1 MDPVTFTFGDNRAL
15 CGELLALVR
24 AGRKTSTCQRIEAFG
39 EGGEPLPDPG
49 RRDVALDWDGNPAVV
64 IETLTT
70 QCIRFCDVAEDL
82 ALAEGEN
89 DDLEGWRRDHRTW
102 FERSGGWHPE
112 MWLIFET
119 FRMVEDRA

>member
-1 MDPVTFTFGDNRAL
+1 VWHHEPPTAAVGRATH
-15 CGELLALVR
+15 GQAPARLASHLS
-24 AGRKTSTCQRIEAFG
+24 AAAG
-39 EGGEPLPDPG
+39 EGGEPPPAPG
-49 RRDVALDWDGNPAVV
+49 RRDVALDSDGNPAVV
-64 IETLTT
+64 LETLTT

-89 DDLEGWRRDHRTW
+89 DDLDGWRRDHRTW

-112 MWLIFET
+112 MWLLFET